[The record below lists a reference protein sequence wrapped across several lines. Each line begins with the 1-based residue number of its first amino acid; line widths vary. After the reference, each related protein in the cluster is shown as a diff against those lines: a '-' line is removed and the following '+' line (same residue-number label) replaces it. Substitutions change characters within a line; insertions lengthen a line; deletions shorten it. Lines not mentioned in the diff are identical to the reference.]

1 MPVIDAIA
9 PDYEGEVTFL
19 AVGGRGALDATTS
32 RAAELMPSG
41 SMLWSLDDSVWESY
55 GVFGQPVTFAISANK
70 VVVDQWS
77 GRRDEADIRATLD
90 ILAGTTK

>member
-1 MPVIDAIA
+1 LPVIDSIA

-19 AVGGRGALDATTS
+19 AVGGRGSLDATTS

-55 GVFGQPVTFAISANK
+55 EVFGQPVTFAISADK
-70 VVVDQWS
+70 VIVDQWF
-77 GRRDEADIRATLD
+77 GIRNEAEIRATLD
-90 ILAGTTK
+90 ILVSTAN

>member
-9 PDYEGEVTFL
+9 PDYDGEVTFL
-19 AVGGRGALDATTS
+19 AVGGRAGLEATTS

-55 GVFGQPVTFAISANK
+55 DVFGQPVTFAISADK
-70 VVVDQWS
+70 VIVDQWF
-77 GRRDEADIRATLD
+77 GVRDEGQIRATLD
-90 ILAGTTK
+90 ILASTAG

>member
-9 PDYEGEVTFL
+9 PDYDGEVTFL
-19 AVGGRGALDATTS
+19 AVGGRAGLDATTA

-55 GVFGQPVTFAISANK
+55 DVFGQPVTFAISADK
-70 VVVDQWS
+70 VIVDQWF
-77 GRRDEADIRATLD
+77 GVRNEAQIRETLD
-90 ILAGTTK
+90 ILASTTN